1 MSNSK
6 KDQCISVQ
14 VPPELKAKARA
25 LSKQTNRSLS
35 RYVRLVLRSCLYRSV
50 IKARSRKVPGAGFL

>member
-1 MSNSK
+1 MNTVK

-14 VPPELKAKARA
+14 VPPELKAKART

-35 RYVRLVLRSCLYRSV
+35 RYVRLVLRSHIREYELLYGPVSTD
-50 IKARSRKVPGAGFL
+50 P

>member
-35 RYVRLVLRSCLYRSV
+35 RYVRLVLRSHIRKYELLYGPVSTD
-50 IKARSRKVPGAGFL
+50 P

>member
-1 MSNSK
+1 MNTVK

-35 RYVRLVLRSCLYRSV
+35 RYVRLVLRSPIREYELLYGPVSTD
-50 IKARSRKVPGAGFL
+50 P

>member
-14 VPPELKAKARA
+14 VPPELKAKAR
-25 LSKQTNRSLS
+25 SLS
-35 RYVRLVLRSCLYRSV
+35 RYVRLVLRSHIREYELLYGPVSTD
-50 IKARSRKVPGAGFL
+50 P

>member
-35 RYVRLVLRSCLYRSV
+35 RYVRLVLRSHIREYELFYGPVSTD
-50 IKARSRKVPGAGFL
+50 P

>member
-35 RYVRLVLRSCLYRSV
+35 RYVRLVLRSHIREYKLLYGPVSTD
-50 IKARSRKVPGAGFL
+50 P

>member
-35 RYVRLVLRSCLYRSV
+35 RYVRLVLRSHIREYELLYGPVS
-50 IKARSRKVPGAGFL
+50 PDP

>member
-1 MSNSK
+1 MNTVK

-35 RYVRLVLRSCLYRSV
+35 RYVRLVLRSHIREYELLYGPV
-50 IKARSRKVPGAGFL
+50 ATDP